1 MLISYTHLILLLNLI
16 LKKDCKKKSKVGKQT
31 KCTCTQVLFTENF
44 LLSTVHCTLKNCS
57 LKYSCLDLET
67 NRLSSFSI
75 NLDQFLVQRDRQG
88 EATLVVT
95 RLPEVGGPAMER
107 RLFREVEANI
117 SKVQLVILA
126 RTKD

>member
-1 MLISYTHLILLLNLI
+1 MLISYTQLILLLNLI
-16 LKKDCKKKSKVGKQT
+16 LKKDCKKNLKLANKPSAPARKS
-31 KCTCTQVLFTENF
+31 F
-44 LLSTVHCTLKNCS
+44 LLKIFCLVQ
-57 LKYSCLDLET
+57 YSQKLLFKLFLPRSRT

-126 RTKD
+126 ITKD

>member
-1 MLISYTHLILLLNLI
+1 MANKPSAPAR
-16 LKKDCKKKSKVGKQT
+16 KS
-31 KCTCTQVLFTENF
+31 F
-44 LLSTVHCTLKNCS
+44 LLKIFCLVQ
-57 LKYSCLDLET
+57 YSQKLLFKIFLLDLET

-75 NLDQFLVQRDRQG
+75 NLDQFLVQRDRHG

-107 RLFREVEANI
+107 LLFREVEANI

-126 RTKD
+126 ITKD

>member
-1 MLISYTHLILLLNLI
+1 MLISYTQLILLLNLI
-16 LKKDCKKKSKVGKQT
+16 LKKDCKKNLKLANKPSAPARKS
-31 KCTCTQVLFTENF
+31 F
-44 LLSTVHCTLKNCS
+44 LLKMFCLVH
-57 LKYSCLDLET
+57 YSQKLLFKLFLPRSRT

-126 RTKD
+126 ITKDWHQ